1 MPCFIRLFYFFVVC
15 RGFIYMIIMG
25 LIVGVIAR
33 AIKPG
38 ADAMGWILTIVLGII
53 GALVGGFLAGM
64 LGMNANGGFTGLIF
78 SVIGAIIVLFVYEL
92 ATGKRRIG

>member
-1 MPCFIRLFYFFVVC
+1 
-15 RGFIYMIIMG
+15 
-25 LIVGVIAR
+25 
-33 AIKPG
+33 
-38 ADAMGWILTIVLGII
+38 MGWILTIVLGII

>member
-1 MPCFIRLFYFFVVC
+1 MS
-15 RGFIYMIIMG
+15 FIYMIIMG

-38 ADAMGWILTIVLGII
+38 ADTMGWILTIVLGII

-64 LGMNANGGFTGLIF
+64 LGINANGGFTGLIF

>member
-1 MPCFIRLFYFFVVC
+1 MS
-15 RGFIYMIIMG
+15 FIYMIIMG

-53 GALVGGFLAGM
+53 GAMVGGFLAGM
-64 LGMNANGGFTGLIF
+64 LGMNANGGFSGLIF
-78 SVIGAIIVLFVYEL
+78 SVIGAILVLFIYEMI
-92 ATGKRRIG
+92 AGKRRIG

>member
-1 MPCFIRLFYFFVVC
+1 
-15 RGFIYMIIMG
+15 MG

-78 SVIGAIIVLFVYEL
+78 SVIGAIILLFLYEMIVS
-92 ATGKRRIG
+92 KRRV

>member
-1 MPCFIRLFYFFVVC
+1 MS
-15 RGFIYMIIMG
+15 FIYMIIIG
-25 LIVGVIAR
+25 LIVGVSAR

-53 GALVGGFLAGM
+53 GALVGAFLAGM

>member
-1 MPCFIRLFYFFVVC
+1 
-15 RGFIYMIIMG
+15 MG

-53 GALVGGFLAGM
+53 GALVGGFLADM
-64 LGMNANGGFTGLIF
+64 LGMNANGFTGLIF

>member
-1 MPCFIRLFYFFVVC
+1 MS
-15 RGFIYMIIMG
+15 FIYMIIMG

-53 GALVGGFLAGM
+53 GALVGGFLSRYARYECQWW
-64 LGMNANGGFTGLIF
+64 LYRSNFL
-78 SVIGAIIVLFVYEL
+78 SHWRHYCAIRL
-92 ATGKRRIG
+92 

>member
-1 MPCFIRLFYFFVVC
+1 MLSR
-15 RGFIYMIIMG
+15 
-25 LIVGVIAR
+25 
-33 AIKPG
+33 
-38 ADAMGWILTIVLGII
+38 DAMGWILTIVLGII

-78 SVIGAIIVLFVYEL
+78 SVIGAIIVLYIYEL

>member
-1 MPCFIRLFYFFVVC
+1 MS
-15 RGFIYMIIMG
+15 FIYMIIMG

-33 AIKPG
+33 AIKRG

-64 LGMNANGGFTGLIF
+64 LGMNANGDEKL
-78 SVIGAIIVLFVYEL
+78 SVKRCKMRASQNKPFLEQLLF
-92 ATGKRRIG
+92 GKSL

>member
-1 MPCFIRLFYFFVVC
+1 MS
-15 RGFIYMIIMG
+15 FIYMIIMG

-38 ADAMGWILTIVLGII
+38 ADTMGWILTIVLGII

-64 LGMNANGGFTGLIF
+64 LGINANGGFTGLIF

-92 ATGKRRIG
+92 ATSKRRIR

>member
-1 MPCFIRLFYFFVVC
+1 MS
-15 RGFIYMIIMG
+15 FIYMIIMG

-38 ADAMGWILTIVLGII
+38 ADTMGWILTIVLGII

-92 ATGKRRIG
+92 ATGKRRIR

>member
-1 MPCFIRLFYFFVVC
+1 MS
-15 RGFIYMIIMG
+15 FIYMIIMG

-64 LGMNANGGFTGLIF
+64 LGMNANGGLSLIH
-78 SVIGAIIVLFVYEL
+78 I
-92 ATGKRRIG
+92 

>member
-1 MPCFIRLFYFFVVC
+1 MS
-15 RGFIYMIIMG
+15 FIYMIIMG

-38 ADAMGWILTIVLGII
+38 ADAMGQILTIVLGII

>member
-1 MPCFIRLFYFFVVC
+1 MS
-15 RGFIYMIIMG
+15 FIYMIIMG

-64 LGMNANGGFTGLIF
+64 LGMNANGGFSGLIF
-78 SVIGAIIVLFVYEL
+78 SVIGAILVLFIYEMI
-92 ATGKRRIG
+92 AGKRRIG

>member
-1 MPCFIRLFYFFVVC
+1 MS
-15 RGFIYMIIMG
+15 FIYMIIMG

-53 GALVGGFLAGM
+53 GALVGGFLADM
-64 LGMNANGGFTGLIF
+64 LGMNANGFTGLIF

>member
-1 MPCFIRLFYFFVVC
+1 MS
-15 RGFIYMIIMG
+15 FIYMIIMG

-38 ADAMGWILTIVLGII
+38 ADTMGWILTIVLGII

-78 SVIGAIIVLFVYEL
+78 SVIG
-92 ATGKRRIG
+92 

>member
-1 MPCFIRLFYFFVVC
+1 MS
-15 RGFIYMIIMG
+15 FIYMIIMG

-38 ADAMGWILTIVLGII
+38 ADTMGCILTIVLGII